1 MKDRDNIKVAG
12 DYSEVFDQC
21 RQILEENQ
29 FKVKEVDESS
39 GIIEAELG
47 ISWESWGEDITVE
60 VESLGDGENLIKLT
74 STSKFPL
81 TVFDWGKN
89 NENVKNLLEDLR
101 RL

>member
-39 GIIEAELG
+39 GIIEAKLG
-47 ISWESWGEDITVE
+47 RGYYH
-60 VESLGDGENLIKLT
+60 
-74 STSKFPL
+74 
-81 TVFDWGKN
+81 
-89 NENVKNLLEDLR
+89 
-101 RL
+101 